1 MGVCVFRGTLV
12 SATSHTASRQP
23 TTDEVAT
30 TTPTPPQTP
39 SILPRHTLLQ
49 SHFIASH
56 RGLIRHTVNPARAY
70 IMSHI
75 LMTRRL
81 LVRGSSAITTSSN
94 NANHSCRQ
102 AVHSAGYS
110 SLVSSFDSLSMNTTT
125 GLPPSSLS
133 ASTSTTTRGGSPS
146 SCHQFFFSSLST
158 KPSTRATTVVELPPN
173 LKFDPRAKSSPF
185 YGLERVGEDE
195 KRQKSQTAAA
205 SASAVNEANDDDDV
219 DGNEQIK
226 ANTMDDSDEL
236 IDDYDDDYE
245 ESDQILYDLSTK
257 PPLPRAT
264 PLPARL
270 HIPIH
275 DLSTASTLGSI
286 HLSAHTFGCDPIRV
300 DILHRCVVYQ
310 RNKRRGKRNAGARTK
325 TIHEV
330 SGSGRKVRN
339 QKGGGVARAGH
350 SRPAHWRGG
359 AKAHGPKGSVQ
370 DYTTKLNKKV
380 RKMGVRHALSQK
392 LLEGNLI
399 VMGDLNAK
407 SHKTKELE
415 EALGRFGIAGKKGST
430 ALIVDDA
437 REGEDATKDYDD
449 TGDDGSSSDDAA
461 GAAVY
466 GGLNVNLKVAS
477 GNLFKVKVMN
487 QLGTN
492 VYDLLKHEKL
502 VLSLSAV
509 KALEERLERDL

>member
-1 MGVCVFRGTLV
+1 
-12 SATSHTASRQP
+12 
-23 TTDEVAT
+23 
-30 TTPTPPQTP
+30 
-39 SILPRHTLLQ
+39 
-49 SHFIASH
+49 
-56 RGLIRHTVNPARAY
+56 
-70 IMSHI
+70 
-75 LMTRRL
+75 
-81 LVRGSSAITTSSN
+81 
-94 NANHSCRQ
+94 
-102 AVHSAGYS
+102 
-110 SLVSSFDSLSMNTTT
+110 
-125 GLPPSSLS
+125 
-133 ASTSTTTRGGSPS
+133 
-146 SCHQFFFSSLST
+146 
-158 KPSTRATTVVELPPN
+158 
-173 LKFDPRAKSSPF
+173 
-185 YGLERVGEDE
+185 
-195 KRQKSQTAAA
+195 
-205 SASAVNEANDDDDV
+205 
-219 DGNEQIK
+219 
-226 ANTMDDSDEL
+226 
-236 IDDYDDDYE
+236 
-245 ESDQILYDLSTK
+245 
-257 PPLPRAT
+257 
-264 PLPARL
+264 
-270 HIPIH
+270 
-275 DLSTASTLGSI
+275 LGSI

-415 EALGRFGIAGKKGST
+415 EALGRFGIAGKKGT
-430 ALIVDDA
+430 
-437 REGEDATKDYDD
+437 
-449 TGDDGSSSDDAA
+449 
-461 GAAVY
+461 VY

-509 KALEERLERDL
+509 KALEERL

>member
-1 MGVCVFRGTLV
+1 M
-12 SATSHTASRQP
+12 
-23 TTDEVAT
+23 
-30 TTPTPPQTP
+30 
-39 SILPRHTLLQ
+39 
-49 SHFIASH
+49 
-56 RGLIRHTVNPARAY
+56 
-70 IMSHI
+70 
-75 LMTRRL
+75 
-81 LVRGSSAITTSSN
+81 
-94 NANHSCRQ
+94 
-102 AVHSAGYS
+102 
-110 SLVSSFDSLSMNTTT
+110 
-125 GLPPSSLS
+125 
-133 ASTSTTTRGGSPS
+133 
-146 SCHQFFFSSLST
+146 
-158 KPSTRATTVVELPPN
+158 
-173 LKFDPRAKSSPF
+173 
-185 YGLERVGEDE
+185 
-195 KRQKSQTAAA
+195 
-205 SASAVNEANDDDDV
+205 
-219 DGNEQIK
+219 
-226 ANTMDDSDEL
+226 
-236 IDDYDDDYE
+236 
-245 ESDQILYDLSTK
+245 
-257 PPLPRAT
+257 
-264 PLPARL
+264 
-270 HIPIH
+270 
-275 DLSTASTLGSI
+275 
-286 HLSAHTFGCDPIRV
+286 
-300 DILHRCVVYQ
+300 
-310 RNKRRGKRNAGARTK
+310 
-325 TIHEV
+325 
-330 SGSGRKVRN
+330 
-339 QKGGGVARAGH
+339 ARAGH

-430 ALIVDDA
+430 SLIVDDA
-437 REGEDATKDYDD
+437 REGEDATKDYDE